1 MATKVSKLVWQH
13 FKRGTSEKLLL
24 LRMAG
29 LCNDSGNLSASINT
43 LAHDCCVSKAQARR
57 IVHSLIDDGYLE
69 LVSCTPG
76 MVRHYRVRLE
86 RLKLETTNAY
96 PASIANAISQE
107 AGDR

>member
-1 MATKVSKLVWQH
+1 MWQH
-13 FKRGTSEKLLL
+13 FRRGTSAKLLL

-29 LCNDSGNLSASINT
+29 LCNDSGNLSASITT

-86 RLKLETTNAY
+86 RLKRDTTNGY
-96 PASIANAISQE
+96 PASIANAVSQE
-107 AGDR
+107 TGDR